1 MNFEELE
8 EALDDLLPPGYS
20 IETDKRGQI
29 VILTNLRQDEDG
41 ELFPHSDED
50 EVDPDFDPDFDP
62 LEEED
67 VEDD

>member
-8 EALDDLLPPGYS
+8 ESLDELLPPGYS

-29 VILTNLRQDEDG
+29 VILTNLQQDEDG
-41 ELFPHSDED
+41 ELFPFSEED
-50 EVDPDFDPDFDP
+50 ETDPDFDPDFDP

-67 VEDD
+67 EDDE